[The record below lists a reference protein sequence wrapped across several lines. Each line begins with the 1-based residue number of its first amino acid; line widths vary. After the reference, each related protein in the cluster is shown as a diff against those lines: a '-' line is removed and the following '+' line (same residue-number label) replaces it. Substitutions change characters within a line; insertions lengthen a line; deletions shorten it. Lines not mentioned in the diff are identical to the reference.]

1 MLKFEVFG
9 KNGCAKCKSTKNKI
23 AHVLL
28 KTDRQADVAIDYFDL
43 DSVGGMAE
51 GAFNDVSEVPTTIL
65 RDDAGQALARWEGR
79 LPPSVEM
86 MAYLASG
93 GGA

>member
-9 KNGCAKCKSTKNKI
+9 KNNCAKCTSTKNKI
-23 AHVLL
+23 AHVLK
-28 KTDRQADVAIDYFDL
+28 KTDRIGDVAVDFVDL
-43 DSVGGMAE
+43 DSVDGMAE

-65 RDDAGQALARWEGR
+65 RDAVGQPLARWDGR

-86 MAYLASG
+86 IAYLASP

>member
-9 KNGCAKCKSTKNKI
+9 KTNCAKCKSTKAKI
-23 AHVLL
+23 AHIL
-28 KTDRQADVAIDYFDL
+28 KKTNRADDVAIDFVDL
-43 DSVGGMAE
+43 DSADGMAE

-65 RDDAGQALARWEGR
+65 RDDAGRPLARWDGR
-79 LPPSVEM
+79 LPPSVEV

-93 GGA
+93 GKV

>member
-9 KNGCAKCKSTKNKI
+9 KNNCAKCKSTKNKI
-23 AHVLL
+23 AHVLN
-28 KTDRQADVAIDYFDL
+28 KTNRQADVAIDFFDL
-43 DSVGGMAE
+43 DSVDGMAE
-51 GAFNDVSEVPTTIL
+51 GAFNDVSAVPTTIL
-65 RDDAGQALARWEGR
+65 RDDAGRPLARWDGR

-93 GGA
+93 GA